1 MDMFTEFTRYLIGL
15 SVCAVAV
22 ALVVVVIYV
31 VTVLIKLITGEE

>member
-22 ALVVVVIYV
+22 VIYV